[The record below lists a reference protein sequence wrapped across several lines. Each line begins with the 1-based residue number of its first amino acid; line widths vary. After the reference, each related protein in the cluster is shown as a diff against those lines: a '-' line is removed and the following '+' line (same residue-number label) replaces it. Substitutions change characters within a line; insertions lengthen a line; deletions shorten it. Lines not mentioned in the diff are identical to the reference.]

1 MIVKQRYV
9 SKRNVVFCKETDNI
23 SSVLAKLNETGYRCI
38 PILDHLG
45 EKFVGNAYKVD
56 ILEYLMENEQHNTDG
71 LISTLAMNKN
81 GFIKEESSFY
91 EVFFSIKWLPYL
103 AVINENGKLTGI
115 LTHSKVFELLEEA
128 WGYKT
133 GSCALT
139 IALPD
144 EEGILVRTLS
154 LIRKKSPVHCV
165 FSMDDTD
172 WYLRRVIVTLR
183 KGATNKTVKEIELML
198 YKVGARLIDVEVF
211 NEEEFNKN

>member
-9 SKRNVVFCKETDNI
+9 SKRNVIFCKETDTI
-23 SSVLAKLNETGYRCI
+23 SSVLTKLNESGYRCI

-45 EKFVGNAYKVD
+45 EKFIGNAYKVD
-56 ILEYLMENEQHNTDG
+56 ILEYLMENEKLDTEG
-71 LISTLAMNKN
+71 LISTLAKDKN
-81 GFIKEESSFY
+81 GLIKEESSFY
-91 EVFFSIKWLPYL
+91 EVFLSIQWLPYI
-103 AVINENGKLTGI
+103 AVINEKGRFTGI
-115 LTHSKVFELLEEA
+115 LTHSKVFQLLEEA

-165 FSMDDTD
+165 FSIDDHD
-172 WYLRRVIVTLR
+172 WYLRRVIVTLK
-183 KGATNKTVKEIELML
+183 KGATNNTVKEIEQLL

-211 NEEEFNKN
+211 NEDEYYKS